1 MFNKKDF
8 DKIKNK
14 DTAPDG
20 LMDGSLYVLA
30 LKAITTALEEFN
42 MQDEDERMQCMM
54 VIVNESS
61 RYIQEENPEIMRV
74 IEPLLNCVIALG
86 FHATMLLNILEQ
98 KSPGFLEKYF
108 QMIHEQLMPEIEERS
123 KAMPYWED

>member
-1 MFNKKDF
+1 MFNDKDF
-8 DKIKNK
+8 DRIKDK
-14 DTAPDG
+14 DSAPDG
-20 LMDGSLYVLA
+20 LIDGDMYVLA
-30 LKAITTALEEFN
+30 LKAITCALEEFD

-61 RYIQEENPEIMRV
+61 RYIQEENPELMRT

-86 FHATMLLNILEQ
+86 FHTTLLLNIMEHEN
-98 KSPGFLEKYF
+98 PGSKDAYF
-108 QMIHEQLMPEIEERS
+108 EMINNQFMPEIEERS